1 MTSTDHALAARIAE
15 LEASLD
21 GKLPAGARAAFAAE
35 REQLDAAGL
44 PAGIADVGTPMP
56 DAPLLDVHSDPTTL
70 AEAIG
75 DGAAVVVFYRGAWCP
90 YCNLALRTYEQ
101 ELLPALRER
110 GVRLVA
116 ISPQRPDGSLT
127 VQETNELS
135 YPVLSD
141 PGNRIAT
148 ELGILAP
155 VHDGAHAAQVE
166 LGLDVAAGNA
176 DGTATLPMPTVVVV
190 DRGRV
195 AWIDVHP
202 NYATRTESADIL
214 AAVSATVAATGT

>member
-1 MTSTDHALAARIAE
+1 MTSTDHALAARLAD

-21 GKLPAGARAAFAAE
+21 TTLPDGARAAFAVE

-44 PAGIADVGTPMP
+44 PAGIAGVGTPMP
-56 DAPLLDVHSDPTTL
+56 DAPLLDVHGDPTTL
-70 AEAIG
+70 AQANG
-75 DGAAVVVFYRGAWCP
+75 GGPAVVVFYRGAWCP
-90 YCNLALRTYEQ
+90 FCNLALRTYEQ
-101 ELLPALRER
+101 DLLPALRER
-110 GVRLVA
+110 GVALVA

-127 VQETNELS
+127 VRESNDLS

-141 PGNRIAT
+141 PGNRIAA

-155 VHDGAHAAQVE
+155 ADDGARAAQLG
-166 LGLDVAAGNA
+166 LGLDVAATNA
-176 DGTATLPMPTVVVV
+176 DGTPTLPMPTVVVV
-190 DRGRV
+190 HQGRV

-214 AAVSATVAATGT
+214 AAVSATVAAAGT